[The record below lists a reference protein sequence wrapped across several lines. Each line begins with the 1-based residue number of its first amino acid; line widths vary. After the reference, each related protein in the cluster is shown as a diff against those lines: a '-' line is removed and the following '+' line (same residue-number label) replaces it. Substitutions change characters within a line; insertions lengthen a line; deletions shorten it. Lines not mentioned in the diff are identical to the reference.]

1 MSESRFYHISP
12 EGKLVHIATLTEAMA
27 AASQKGFLWL
37 DYYQPTK
44 AELSTLIEPFGLHPL
59 AIEDCTDINQVPKI
73 EEFPGNTFIIFNAL
87 SYADKKLAVDEVD
100 LFISEKYLITV
111 SGGGDSETRRPLG
124 GIERIV
130 EHEIESVRKG
140 PAFLMHVILDYV
152 VDQKFVAIEAL
163 EDQLDAAEEVIVAS
177 LSSFHP
183 AELLRLR
190 RDLLAIRKSLFH
202 EREILVKIC
211 RRDCPSIPDKAI
223 VHYRDIYDHL
233 AKSFELTET
242 YRDLETGLMEIYLS
256 MLNNQM
262 TKAANETNNSVR
274 RMSLIMTIFMPLTLL
289 AGIGG
294 MSEWSMMTGPA
305 NWKIAYPA
313 FMFVMV
319 VIGIA
324 NYYLLKRT
332 EKKRQ
337 DKD

>member
-44 AELSTLIEPFGLHPL
+44 EELSTLIEPFGLHPL

-111 SGGGDSETRRPLG
+111 SGGGDSEARRPLG

-183 AELLRLR
+183 TELLLR
-190 RDLLAIRKSLFH
+190 R
-202 EREILVKIC
+202 
-211 RRDCPSIPDKAI
+211 
-223 VHYRDIYDHL
+223 
-233 AKSFELTET
+233 
-242 YRDLETGLMEIYLS
+242 LEVI
-256 MLNNQM
+256 QPQ
-262 TKAANETNNSVR
+262 K
-274 RMSLIMTIFMPLTLL
+274 TLL
-289 AGIGG
+289 FGCGHSLG
-294 MSEWSMMTGPA
+294 
-305 NWKIAYPA
+305 
-313 FMFVMV
+313 
-319 VIGIA
+319 
-324 NYYLLKRT
+324 
-332 EKKRQ
+332 
-337 DKD
+337 

>member
-1 MSESRFYHISP
+1 VYSTEKSLKEFGDKVSQAERADI
-12 EGKLVHIATLTEAMA
+12 EAKLNDLKAAIKDKNVTRIKSGMEDLTKASHKLAEEIYKQA
-27 AASQKGFLWL
+27 AAKQKGFLWL

-44 AELSTLIEPFGLHPL
+44 EELSTLIGAFGLHPL

-111 SGGGDSETRRPLG
+111 SGGGDSETRRALG

-211 RRDCPSIPDKAI
+211 RKDCRFITAKAI
-223 VHYRDIYDHL
+223 YLYPLHRD
-233 AKSFELTET
+233 F
-242 YRDLETGLMEIYLS
+242 
-256 MLNNQM
+256 
-262 TKAANETNNSVR
+262 R
-274 RMSLIMTIFMPLTLL
+274 RLL
-289 AGIGG
+289 CHDPG
-294 MSEWSMMTGPA
+294 
-305 NWKIAYPA
+305 
-313 FMFVMV
+313 
-319 VIGIA
+319 
-324 NYYLLKRT
+324 
-332 EKKRQ
+332 
-337 DKD
+337 

>member
-12 EGKLVHIATLTEAMA
+12 EGKLVHVATLTEAMA
-27 AASQKGFLWL
+27 AARQEGFLWL
-37 DYYQPTK
+37 DYYQPTEE
-44 AELSTLIEPFGLHPL
+44 ELSTLIEPFGLHPL
-59 AIEDCTDINQVPKI
+59 AIEDCTDVDQVPKI
-73 EEFPGNTFIIFNAL
+73 EDFPGNTFIIFNAL

-100 LFISEKYLITV
+100 LFISENFLITV
-111 SGGGDSETRRPLG
+111 SGGGYPETRRPLS

-163 EDQLDAAEEVIVAS
+163 EDQLDAAEEVIMAS
-177 LSSFHP
+177 LSSFNP

-190 RDLLAIRKSLFH
+190 RDLLVIRKSIFH

-211 RRDCPSIPDKAI
+211 RRDYPSIPEEAI
-223 VHYRDIYDHL
+223 FHYRDIYDHL
-233 AKSFELTET
+233 AKFFELTET
-242 YRDLETGLMEIYLS
+242 YRDIVTGLMEIYLS
-256 MLNNQM
+256 MLNNQLAK
-262 TKAANETNNSVR
+262 TANETNSSVR
-274 RMSLIMTIFMPLTLL
+274 RMNLIMTIFMPLTLL

-313 FMFVMV
+313 FMLVMV

-324 NYYLLKRT
+324 NYYLLKRI
-332 EKKRQ
+332 EKKSQ
-337 DKD
+337 DQD